1 VLRWL
6 PGLRAVRAYQRQWLA
21 ADVVAGIV
29 LTTLLVPQ
37 GMAYAELAGLPP
49 ITGLYTSIMCLLGYA
64 VFGPSRILVL
74 GPDSSL
80 GPMIAATILPLA
92 GANGDPKRAVA
103 LASLLALMVAGIM
116 IIGAVAKIGFI
127 ADLISKPT
135 MIGYMNGLALTILVG
150 QLPKLFGFKIEA
162 EGLIGEISGFFRGLA
177 HGEAVAAAAVVGIAG
192 IALILVL
199 QRWLPAVPAVLVM
212 VVLAILATTVFDLAA
227 HDVSLVGVL
236 PRGFPPL
243 TIPHVR
249 AADLAPLFGGA
260 LGIALVSLA
269 DTIST
274 ASAFAARTGQ
284 EINGNQEMIGIGA
297 ANLAAGLFQGFPV
310 STSGSRTAV
319 AERSGAK
326 TQLAGV
332 TGAVLIIIM
341 IVALPGL
348 FRNLPQ
354 PALAAVVITASL
366 SLADIPGTV
375 RLWRQRRTECL
386 LSIAAFLG
394 VALLGVLPGIAIA
407 VGLSILNVFRRAW
420 WPYSTEL
427 GKVDELGGYHDVH
440 SHPDARHV
448 PGLVIY
454 RFDGPLFFANAKTF
468 RDEVLRLA
476 DADPPPAWIVIAAE
490 PMTDVDT
497 TASDVLEEL
506 DEKLHARGIS
516 LVFAELKD
524 GSRRKIERYGLTRMI
539 DPRHFYPS
547 IESAVEAFKNRSL
560 HCLRPCFRHGGNVMS
575 GKWYVTPVVA
585 AALAAVA
592 AAGCSSTASSS
603 LSSAASNAASAAA
616 TSSAVAKAKS
626 QATACVQKTGTSA
639 LLTSSGR
646 TELVNCLKT
655 IVPPAQQEAFKN
667 CITSAATSDK
677 LWTSDGRSKFM
688 NTSLSNCL
696 NTA

>member
-1 VLRWL
+1 MGARAPATSAGPAHDHDLSGRSIRRLV
-6 PGLRAVRAYQRQWLA
+6 PGLEVITSYQREWLA
-21 ADVVAGIV
+21 KDIIAGVV

-92 GANGDPKRAVA
+92 GADGDPKRAIA
-103 LASLLALMVAGIM
+103 LASMLAILVAAIM
-116 IIGAVAKIGFI
+116 IVAAVARLGFI

-135 MIGYMNGLALTILVG
+135 MTGYMNGLALTILVG
-150 QLPKLFGFKIEA
+150 QLPKLFGFKVEA
-162 EGLIGEISGFFRGLA
+162 NGFLGELTGFVKGLA
-177 HGEAVAAAAVVGIAG
+177 NGEAVPAAAMVGITG

-199 QRWLPAVPAVLVM
+199 QRWLPKVPAVLIM
-212 VVLAILATTVFDLAA
+212 VVLAIAATTVFSLAD
-227 HDVSLVGVL
+227 HGVSLVGVL

-249 AADLAPLFGGA
+249 LADLGPLAAGA
-260 LGIALVSLA
+260 AGIALVSLA

-284 EINGNQEMIGIGA
+284 EVHGNGEMTGIGA
-297 ANLAAGLFQGFPV
+297 ANLAAGFFQGFPV

-326 TQLAGV
+326 TQLTGV
-332 TGAVLIIIM
+332 TGAALIILM
-341 IVALPGL
+341 IVLVPGL

-375 RLWRQRRTECL
+375 RLWRQRKAEFL

-394 VALLGVLPGIAIA
+394 VVLLGVLPGIVIA
-407 VGLSILNVFRRAW
+407 VVLSILNVFRRAW
-420 WPYSTEL
+420 WPHDTEL
-427 GKVDELGGYHDVH
+427 GRVESLEGYHDVH
-440 SHPDARHV
+440 THPEAQRL

-454 RFDGPLFFANAKTF
+454 RFDAPLFFANATTF
-468 RDEVLRLA
+468 RDKVRRLA
-476 DADPPPAWIVIAAE
+476 KADPPPSWILIAAE

-506 DEKLHARGIS
+506 DQALNAAGIS

-524 GSRRKIERYGLTRMI
+524 PVRQKIERYGLTRTI
-539 DPRHFYPS
+539 DPHHFFPTL
-547 IESAVEAFKNRSL
+547 ESAVVAFREAT
-560 HCLRPCFRHGGNVMS
+560 GAE
-575 GKWYVTPVVA
+575 WTA
-585 AALAAVA
+585 AAQVMDDLTVPDQ
-592 AAGCSSTASSS
+592 STGGARPPDIP
-603 LSSAASNAASAAA
+603 
-616 TSSAVAKAKS
+616 
-626 QATACVQKTGTSA
+626 TA
-639 LLTSSGR
+639 
-646 TELVNCLKT
+646 
-655 IVPPAQQEAFKN
+655 PPV
-667 CITSAATSDK
+667 S
-677 LWTSDGRSKFM
+677 
-688 NTSLSNCL
+688 
-696 NTA
+696 